1 MSPHDKD
8 EAVAAELNAHHR
20 VMIEY
25 LGRLSK
31 SLSAAASSGIDAAR
45 ARRDLEDWVR
55 DVLAPHAE
63 EEEVTTYRAAA
74 ELDEGR
80 LLIKSMLAEHELI
93 RQTAAN
99 MSAAANDIEAAAYGR
114 VLFEIFDSHQ
124 RKENDLIL
132 PLLVASKEVSL
143 AEVMRSGDAQGHDQ
157 DHDSDHGH
165 VH

>member
-1 MSPHDKD
+1 MNHHDKD

-25 LGRLSK
+25 LARLSK
-31 SLSAAASSGIDAAR
+31 SLSAAANSGEDGSR

-55 DVLAPHAE
+55 DVLVPHAE

-74 ELDEGR
+74 QLDEGR
-80 LLIKSMLAEHELI
+80 LLIKSMVAEHELI

-99 MSAAANDIEAAAYGR
+99 MSAAANDVEAAAYGR
-114 VLFEIFDSHQ
+114 ALFEIFDSHQ
-124 RKENDLIL
+124 SKENDLIL

-143 AEVMRSGDAQGHDQ
+143 AEVMGSVGAHGHDH
-157 DHDSDHGH
+157 DH
-165 VH
+165 VR